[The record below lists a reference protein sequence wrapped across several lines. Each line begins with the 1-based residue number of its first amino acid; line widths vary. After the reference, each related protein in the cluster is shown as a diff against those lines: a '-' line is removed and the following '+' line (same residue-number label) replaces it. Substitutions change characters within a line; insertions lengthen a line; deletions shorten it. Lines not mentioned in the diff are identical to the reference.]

1 MAYGLV
7 TGFLPSDLIFHIRSL
22 GRRGLLNV
30 PRFMVWFRR
39 SLSRP
44 QNGLWWRSIKL
55 LRPSHPPLSSP
66 APSPNSTS
74 VNHTGYNSDTTEP
87 ISDSD
92 STTSTPHSD
101 DSYNSASDVPPNTP
115 DPL

>member
-7 TGFLPSDLIFHIRSL
+7 TGFLPSDLISHIRSL

-44 QNGLWWRSIKL
+44 QNGL
-55 LRPSHPPLSSP
+55 
-66 APSPNSTS
+66 
-74 VNHTGYNSDTTEP
+74 
-87 ISDSD
+87 
-92 STTSTPHSD
+92 
-101 DSYNSASDVPPNTP
+101 
-115 DPL
+115 